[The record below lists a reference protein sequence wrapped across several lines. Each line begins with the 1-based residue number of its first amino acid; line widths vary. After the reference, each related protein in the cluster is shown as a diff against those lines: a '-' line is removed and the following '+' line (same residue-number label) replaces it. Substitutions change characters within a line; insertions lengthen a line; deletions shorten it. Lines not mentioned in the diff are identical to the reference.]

1 MQTTIRLFD
10 LLQKR
15 ALVTR
20 ASARSLESQLA
31 GTKVSN
37 NGSLDIA
44 LDFQG
49 IEAVTP
55 SFVDEILGVV
65 MEAGTRS
72 AAKSLRV
79 TFIHPPTRLSSKFS
93 AIARARGVV
102 IEEIDG
108 AWSIAQKSA

>member
-1 MQTTIRLFD
+1 MLTTIRLFD
-10 LLQKR
+10 LLQKK

-20 ASARSLESQLA
+20 ESARSLQSQFD
-31 GTKVSN
+31 GTKASN
-37 NGSLDIA
+37 GLLDIA

-65 MEAGTRS
+65 MDAAARG

-79 TFIHPPTRLSSKFS
+79 AFIHPPTRLSSKFS
-93 AIARARGVV
+93 AIARARGVM

-108 AWSIAQKSA
+108 TWSIAQKSA